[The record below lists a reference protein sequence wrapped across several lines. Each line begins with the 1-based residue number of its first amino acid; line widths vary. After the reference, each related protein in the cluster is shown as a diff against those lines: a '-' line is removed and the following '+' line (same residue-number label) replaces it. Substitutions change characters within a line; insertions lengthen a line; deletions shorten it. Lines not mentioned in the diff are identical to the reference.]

1 MPGSTW
7 PAPSRRVRVR
17 AGEFAGHTLPARR
30 VAPGASGAG
39 RGTTGER
46 SDTMLRITEVR
57 VSLRDDAKLKAFA
70 SITIEDCFVIRGLKV
85 IEGNNNR
92 MFVAMPSRKRPDG
105 KHQDLAH
112 PIKKEMR
119 QMIEDVVIGEY
130 MKEKSRGSK
139 PTVLD
144 ESELFAE

>member
-1 MPGSTW
+1 
-7 PAPSRRVRVR
+7 
-17 AGEFAGHTLPARR
+17 
-30 VAPGASGAG
+30 
-39 RGTTGER
+39 
-46 SDTMLRITEVR
+46 MLRITEVR

-70 SITIEDCFVIRGLKV
+70 SITLEDCFVIRGLKV
-85 IEGNNNR
+85 IEGNNDR

-130 MKEKSRGSK
+130 LKEKSRGAR
-139 PTVLD
+139 PQVLD
-144 ESELFAE
+144 ETELFAE

>member
-1 MPGSTW
+1 
-7 PAPSRRVRVR
+7 
-17 AGEFAGHTLPARR
+17 
-30 VAPGASGAG
+30 
-39 RGTTGER
+39 
-46 SDTMLRITEVR
+46 MLSITEVR

-70 SITIEDCFVIRGLKV
+70 SITIEDWFVIRGLKV

-130 MKEKSRGSK
+130 HKEKSRGAR
-139 PTVLD
+139 PQVLH
-144 ESELFAE
+144 ETELFAE

>member
-1 MPGSTW
+1 
-7 PAPSRRVRVR
+7 
-17 AGEFAGHTLPARR
+17 
-30 VAPGASGAG
+30 
-39 RGTTGER
+39 
-46 SDTMLRITEVR
+46 MLRITEVR

-70 SITIEDCFVIRGLKV
+70 SITLEDCFVIRGLKV
-85 IEGNNNR
+85 IEGNNDR

-130 MKEKSRGSK
+130 LKEKSRGAR
-139 PTVLD
+139 PQVLN
-144 ESELFAE
+144 ETELFAE